1 MEINE
6 YILNQT
12 DILYYNFNKENTKM
26 IILYSFSFLII
37 GIDLTSLFIAIKQ
50 HSIFDKLKKK
60 YNYIIFIPIFIEWII
75 SILFLIYYK
84 FKLRIIK
91 NQVMK
96 IINACKPNMK
106 CGNEYNINNLSKKL
120 KLRTKYFIH
129 NIFENILLLLII
141 IFIPI
146 FLKIVLFKKYKYK
159 SIFFIFSLIMFVI
172 KFLKDLIQLIII
184 KYESYKQMKNNNL
197 KYFENKYPLNNQ
209 IKEIS
214 NTIKTNSSII
224 SEIFMNISSFI
235 IKIFIESLCLIYVS
249 QIGDKLD
256 DPIKGTSWLIL
267 FIPIFILFIPIL
279 VCLILHCISLYI
291 ILKRKIWIGIV
302 TILPFF
308 FSFLINT
315 FLIPMILDN
324 RIYFTPYTIP
334 IIFSIGI
341 LFFGIHIK
349 IVNGELK
356 KYK

>member
-91 NQVMK
+91 KQVMK
-96 IINACKPNMK
+96 IINGCKPNMK

-129 NIFENILLLLII
+129 NIFEKFLLLLII

-184 KYESYKQMKNNNL
+184 KYKSYKQMKNNNL

-235 IKIFIESLCLIYVS
+235 IKIFIESL
-249 QIGDKLD
+249 
-256 DPIKGTSWLIL
+256 
-267 FIPIFILFIPIL
+267 
-279 VCLILHCISLYI
+279 CLILHCISLYI